1 MTAVQ
6 PRPGLLNIREHM
18 IGAPAA
24 AAPPA
29 IHIGSNECAFGAS
42 PRAYAAATAAVRDFS
57 RYPEGGPEHLAAA
70 IGKAWKLDPDRI
82 ACGNGSDD
90 LLARLA
96 RAFLRP
102 GDELVCSINGYQKF
116 PNYAHANDAIPVT
129 VADNDFMADVDAIL
143 AAVTPRTRIVMIANP
158 DNPTGSLL
166 KASEVRR
173 LHAGLPGNVVLVLDS
188 AYAEFATS
196 ADFEMPDRLVEEF
209 DNIVMTRT
217 FSKVYG
223 LAGARVGWIYGSPTV
238 IDAVKRIGITF
249 PLSGASLA
257 AACAAVEDE
266 THMRHVI
273 AETLRLRKAFSGK
286 LSALR
291 LKVYP
296 SETNFVLVRF
306 PDPAR
311 AAVAADRFLLSKGI
325 MARRFGAPNFTDFV
339 RFTIGLE
346 GEMNTTAGV
355 LAEFLAM
362 EGVA

>member
-102 GDELVCSINGYQKF
+102 GDELICSINGYQKF
-116 PNYAHANDAIPVT
+116 PNYAHANDAIPVA

-223 LAGARVGWIYGSPTV
+223 LAGARVGWIYGPPTV

-266 THMRHVI
+266 AHMRHVI

-346 GEMNTTAGV
+346 GEMTTTADV

>member
-1 MTAVQ
+1 
-6 PRPGLLNIREHM
+6 M
-18 IGAPAA
+18 ITAPATA
-24 AAPPA
+24 GHPA
-29 IHIGSNECAFGAS
+29 ICIASNESALGAS
-42 PRAYAAATAAVRDFS
+42 PRAYDAAAAAVRDFS

-70 IGKAWKLDPDRI
+70 IGKAWSLDPDRI

-102 GDELVCSINGYQKF
+102 GDELICSINGYQKF
-116 PNYAHANDAIPVT
+116 PNYAYANDATPIK
-129 VADNDFMADVDAIL
+129 VADRDFLADIDAIL

-188 AYAEFATS
+188 AYAEFVTTP
-196 ADFEMPDRLVEEF
+196 DFEMPDRLVEEF

-257 AACAAVEDE
+257 AAGAAVEDE
-266 THMRHVI
+266 AHMRHVI
-273 AETLRLRKAFSGK
+273 SETVRLRTAFGGQ
-286 LSALR
+286 LSALG

-311 AAVAADRFLLSKGI
+311 TAVAADRFLLSKGI

-346 GEMNTTAGV
+346 DEMNTTAQAV
-355 LAEFLAM
+355 AEFLAL